1 MAWAFVDVK
10 SSSGDGGST
19 TTVLPAVSTSS
30 GDTLIVCS
38 TAEATGGVLIDNI
51 TDTAGNTWV
60 PCGSPGGVASYN
72 TIELWCAPVT
82 SPNANTVVTIT
93 YEASA
98 EYRKASLSQYSGL
111 ASPAFDAMSA
121 ITLEGSATTLHST
134 ADVTTTVD
142 GDLLVGFFIV
152 WTGDPGGALTSSG
165 NTTIRSQIGVAGNAV
180 GDATGASA
188 GTHATHCGSTDTCQL
203 ACFTGAFKI
212 AGAEPPAAGPKLH
225 FIRSNIRPAI

>member
-10 SSSGDGGST
+10 AAGADGGST
-19 TTVLPAVSTSS
+19 TTVFAAVSTSS
-30 GDTLIVCS
+30 GDTLIVAS

-121 ITLEGSATTLHST
+121 ITLEGSATTSHST
-134 ADVTTTVD
+134 ANVTTTVD
-142 GDLLVGFFIV
+142 GDLLVGFFIY
-152 WTGDPGGALTSSG
+152 WTGTSGALTSSG
-165 NTTIRSQIGVAGNAV
+165 NTTIRSQIVENGNAV

-188 GTHATHCGSTDTCQL
+188 GTHATHCESPEDCQL
-203 ACFTGAFKI
+203 ACFTGAFKL
-212 AGAEPPAAGPKLH
+212 AGAEPPAVGPKLH